1 MANKIMQL
9 ANKMKTPGV
18 TQSQKKKKCKRTIV
32 QEKIFIEYKLCNALY
47 KTRLGSKG
55 PLPNRG
61 VTE

>member
-1 MANKIMQL
+1 
-9 ANKMKTPGV
+9 MKTPGV